1 MRTILY
7 TGKGGVGKT
16 SIAAATA
23 CEIADKGSRVLIM
36 STDQAHSLSDSFG
49 IKLGSEPTKIS
60 ENLYGMEI
68 DTVAENEKLWGSLQ
82 NYIKLLMTAKSKDS
96 IEIEE
101 LLVFPG
107 FEELLSLIKIKEFDD
122 TDDYDV
128 LIVDCAPTG
137 ETMSLLKFPDLFK
150 VWMEKIFPIKKKGV
164 KFARP
169 IVEPVLNIPMPDESI
184 FDDIEKLYEKIDEL
198 HKLILNKDKVS
209 VRIVTTPEKIV
220 VKEAKRSFSYLHLF
234 DYNVDSIIINKIF
247 PKESIGGYF
256 NKWEQLQKESIKDI
270 EESFKGIPIFKMELL
285 KSEITGYEILK
296 NVGKRLYNKYDPA
309 DILFRENIF
318 EVVNEGGTYIFKV
331 RIPFVNKEELDLLQN
346 GDELTIAIKNEKRT
360 FIVPKKLIS
369 RNVTGA
375 EYAGGYLNIKFK

>member
-68 DTVAENEKLWGSLQ
+68 DTAAENEKLWGSLQ

>member
-209 VRIVTTPEKIV
+209 VRIVITPEKIV